1 MSCPK
6 IGLHKTSKL
15 MQLPKRNNGQFA
27 QVYCESFRRKVIEE
41 YLSSNVSKMSL
52 LRKYDIKMKSGI
64 QRWMQLYGY
73 KEKQPSVLTFTSISS
88 YALVRKMNTGNA
100 SKKELEQKIKEL
112 ERQLEDEKLR
122 SEAFERIIEK
132 AEKELKIPI
141 RKKPNT
147 R

>member
-1 MSCPK
+1 
-6 IGLHKTSKL
+6 
-15 MQLPKRNNGQFA
+15 MQLPKRKNGRFA
-27 QVYCESFRRKVIEE
+27 PVYSESFRRKVIEE

-73 KEKQPSVLTFTSISS
+73 KEKQPAVLTFTSTSS
-88 YALVRKMNTGNA
+88 YALVRKMNTDKA
-100 SKKELEQKIKEL
+100 SKKQLEEKIKEL
-112 ERQLEDEKLR
+112 ERLLEDEKLR
-122 SEAFERIIEK
+122 SEAYERIIDK

-141 RKKPNT
+141 RKKSNT